1 MSEHQGRG
9 SLTNRIAKKSKEM
22 MGREITQREL
32 RLMVYAQYVMCNEQR
47 IDPNKVSQDE
57 REILRM
63 WKDAGYMEGGA
74 SGMTITREFW
84 GILCEMVFL
93 GYVDLS

>member
-1 MSEHQGRG
+1 
-9 SLTNRIAKKSKEM
+9 
-22 MGREITQREL
+22 
-32 RLMVYAQYVMCNEQR
+32 
-47 IDPNKVSQDE
+47 
-57 REILRM
+57 M